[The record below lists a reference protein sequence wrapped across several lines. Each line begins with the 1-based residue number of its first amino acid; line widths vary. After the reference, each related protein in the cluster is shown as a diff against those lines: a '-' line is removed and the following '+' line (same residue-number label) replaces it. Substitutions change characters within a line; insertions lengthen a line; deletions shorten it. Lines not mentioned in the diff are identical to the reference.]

1 MSKGKHSIP
10 NGKATENELIEA
22 QKKEESSSST
32 PKKSRFSF
40 ASKRSRSPRNT
51 AKSSSVEHLAD
62 GRSSPKNV
70 QKTKPSKPTFW
81 KSMGGRLTSHHGQ
94 YKVSADKGGNDHGD
108 KGVCQHYK
116 SSSPTISKDKPTVKT
131 KGGKMAED
139 PNKVV
144 LGSGSSSKQS
154 VTERKKEES
163 LRSMVTEV
171 IDSEEGKSKGA
182 GSDTVSSRTRHSS
195 EPALLGVNGDSGKH
209 ETLKPSVV
217 PDTKVSTPDDKSKL
231 EARTKGTNA
240 NNAKPALRVANQTAS
255 SAVASKGKRVTIH
268 EETTE
273 ININD
278 EAISAINKE
287 LKEPIPDDSIT
298 IKASVS
304 QKETVS
310 ASASET
316 SLQGNLQ
323 THLSELIQKE
333 GSEKTEKE
341 EEGEQAVGT
350 SPTGRFLKFDIE
362 IGRGSFKTVFKGLDT
377 ETGVAVAWCELQ
389 DKKWSKTERQR
400 FKEEAEMLKG
410 LQHPNIVRF
419 YDSWELVSPRG
430 QKVIVMVTELMTS
443 GTLKTY
449 LKRFKKVNIKVL
461 KNWCRQILKGLYF
474 LHSRN
479 PPVIHR
485 DLKCDNIFITGT
497 TGSVKIGDLGLATL
511 KNKSFAKSVIGT
523 PEFMA
528 PEMYEEHYDEL
539 VDVYAVG
546 MCMLEMATSEYPY
559 SECTNAAQIYRRVTT
574 GVRPES
580 LEKVENPEVKEIIL
594 ACTKLDKTERPSV
607 KELLQQNFFQEDTG
621 VKVELVGREGLDEA
635 KLPCIIQLMLR
646 VMDPK
651 KRKDKHKE
659 NEAIQF
665 DFDMLKDN
673 AEAVTAEMVKSG
685 YLQEV
690 DVKSVAKQILDR
702 VNQVK
707 KSRERKALESAQQKP
722 VEGAEQGH
730 VEGQGQGQVQGQQQP
745 VSYGQQQVY
754 TQPQTAPL
762 QQQQQPPQPQQLQQQ
777 QQQQPPQPQQQPQYQ
792 GQQLLH
798 TQMSQL
804 PQGSMSDIAGAV
816 ESGFSAMEPG
826 QHSLPSGQTVQGG
839 PPAQQTI
846 SAPAQPAPT
855 YAQQVAAQ
863 LPGQYQQQV
872 PAFGYFLPQGTNQT
886 QYTNAQTQ
894 QQPPLQQQ
902 QQQLQP
908 QQQQLQQNQQQQYV
922 QPSFVQQQQP
932 QQQQQQQLP
941 SVQVHCGSCGSWQH
955 VFQGQ
960 GGQDPHHVAADH
972 ASLVAQQQL
981 QQQQQQQQPTQ
992 PQQVQQTGPH
1002 HAATEGRLHVDMAAA
1017 QQFQQQQQQH
1027 LQQQQ
1032 LPQQQQETQPEVE
1045 GSEQVLQHHLL
1056 NLDGESTSTPV
1067 QSDIEGGQAGEKSVK
1082 KKSRTKRRKTQDR
1095 LVRVTILNIE
1105 EQEEGNLV
1113 ECLLEVAKEKQ
1124 VTFKFDISE
1133 DGPGDIAE
1141 NLMIRQLLQAQH
1153 KELFQDQMGEV
1164 IALVKANP
1172 KLLELGGHVCVPHTT
1187 DNTPVTSPRSSRKQM
1202 APQEQ
1207 QALQREGESNRKL
1220 LFDNMSETP
1229 MQPGTSVDY
1238 DEPRFFL
1245 PRTPSGSSLASGAN
1259 TPALNVTGKGN
1270 GPSGGVVAGGTTVF
1284 AGTKSVA
1291 ASAPVLVGTG
1301 QQATAVSGLTTGDQA
1316 SSTASVPAAMVSTGQ
1331 PAGGATAVQAGGGK
1345 VQTGGQPMAAA
1356 MTTSTEDGI
1365 PKSEDPLTKS
1375 WPTDQLQEATRQ
1387 TYSRMVSA
1395 PGEDLTAAAQPTAS
1409 VPLHL
1414 NDLKEQLDKL
1424 NQKQKP
1430 VPAEQQGESQA
1441 KVDSDASLAAV
1452 SEDKI
1457 TASSDSES
1465 PALTGDKGPSRQLS
1479 KTKRKRTQDR
1489 LPVLT
1494 VLTYQSTDQG
1504 RVVECQLDGA
1514 KSRMVTFTFDI
1525 DVDKPED
1532 IVENMCSGSFLLPI
1546 HKDYFMEQLEEV
1558 IKIMTTNPQAL
1569 DAGSFTVPQL
1579 KETTPA
1585 TSPSLSR
1592 KGSAAADS
1600 EVEARKKSDT
1610 SEVHR
1615 AAPCSATEPVTVPTD
1630 YEASGVMT
1638 RSATAIGLSQADTV
1652 QAPPAGGRED
1662 PETGTGFQRTSSA
1675 PGEPA
1680 AFVPEGLHKLNQQL
1694 TQLSQRKTPA
1704 KVQEQQPEGQG
1715 QAAGQGQGQIEGQ
1728 GQAAQTQQPGMAM
1741 VQNAQYVQQQPALVQ
1756 QQQTQQQQQQLQ
1768 QQQQQQ
1774 QQQQTAP
1781 KQVQHPPQ
1789 GQPQQPVQTQQAQ
1802 QAKQPAPAQQPKV
1815 AAPTQTAPGG
1825 AHPQFLPP
1833 YVYPLAPQQQQQW
1846 LQYQQMM
1853 NQQGYPMQQYYGPPF
1868 YPPWYPPLQG
1878 QPQQYLYQ
1886 NAYVANYLQQM
1897 MPFMQMQ
1904 GQMPQQQQM
1913 AALPYQQQMG
1923 QGQVQGQGSHPQ
1935 SPVGTPRKNTGGA
1948 DEGVITTQPQ
1958 GLDSAVVD
1966 LLPLT
1971 PSRQRRMIGLQQLE
1985 QQLIEKLYPG
1995 TKVAHGF
2002 QTSPPPAGAVNAPP
2016 GHLLLTQPLFP
2027 PPLLPG
2033 SLEASA
2039 GAVVPSATSSGA
2051 GVGGEMGALPL
2062 PLSSITREKSPDVS
2076 GQDDKPAD
2084 GSLPG
2089 EVPTTVPSSKQAETE
2104 QPASTEA
2111 PTTEAPVPAAR
2122 EKVAAPPKRK
2132 LSRFSVKKVDNDPLK
2147 AIQRTESEPAMPA
2160 RPMDSPA
2167 DAKPA
2172 TETVPSTGGKGHQQ
2186 STQQARRK
2194 GRFSVTTTKDAVAQS
2209 AAPSHTP
2216 PPSPSPVT
2224 ETLPTTT
2231 TKSIDSSASTTTVI
2245 TTKPAE
2251 GALVDNS
2258 NTATSDVELSVKTDV
2273 GDKPPPPTTTA
2284 TTAPAAGGGLRDVSS
2299 TEHLQTVSN
2308 TVTSIGQESG
2318 LGSSG
2323 ASSPVGDFLEH
2334 EHEHDRHYDTLPPVV
2349 ANLIAADLRRHSL
2362 PEVLSN
2368 SMSSLPGSGST
2379 VLSSTSSSSHHISPH
2394 RPPLH
2399 PKVSHLRAQS
2409 AGNVAFPLKP
2419 SQQQQQQIQQFLQ
2432 QQQLQQQ
2439 QGPVTSSVSGFGVV
2453 PGGVKHA
2460 YVLSDGQYQSDH
2472 PDPTTAGLKKTPVT
2486 ADPGLKVPTVLLS
2499 TTSDTCSTATIVVS
2513 PHCNIAAAAAT
2524 TSVINPDHQIQI
2536 HEATSPEELAKGLHV
2551 DDALINTL
2559 SPQLNYI
2566 FHHDHDHAN
2575 QPNQLLTVSEPSG
2588 RRRSLS
2594 VNCCMETCSP
2604 PSPPTL
2610 TRREYAGSSPSLYDE
2625 TDSYPSFINYKTRST
2640 PQSPTPTRYGHS
2652 SFQFPP
2658 NLPLEYDQTASK
2670 LYPQRSPSPNPR
2682 LSPKPSSAFTHNW
2695 PKLGNPPSR
2704 PQDFSEQQ
2712 SVYRPRRGSVPEPSS
2727 PLVHRD
2733 HSRPSDC
2740 RDTFHSIPV
2749 DSRDGRSHYD
2759 YGFTSSSSSS
2769 SWQDYSTTKP
2779 FLEVVPGLQGFGN
2792 AASNFVEFG
2801 HDVVPENPGQIMN
2814 MLYQV
2819 QYTMD
2824 PEYQQILSRHKSER
2838 DDLIQKQTGELHEYH
2853 KHKMQL
2859 FKLQHHQQQQQL
2871 LHQQQQQQHQVGG
2884 GGRTSDTQQQQQAPA
2899 GTVPQAAEGA
2909 EVERRS
2915 IDMPDTKTGA
2925 LSQQQQQ
2932 QQQQQQAQ
2940 HFGVPAA
2947 SLSYPQLYHPAM
2959 FVPQQ
2964 ASLHHQM
2971 ETLMEGKT
2979 QNVADDFLHYTD
2991 FSRAGQQQQ
3000 LMMEQPKPSQNQL
3013 KQMQQQFDNMHVGV
3027 PVKRTQSL
3035 KGETCTQG
3043 QQVLDISHPHS
3054 HHSGSAGTTPQ
3065 STPPLTR
3072 KWSTESLPQMTT
3084 ASTHQPGVDSNSNNS
3099 MPPTGTSMNYSN
3111 VSLPEQQ
3118 YYTYHGHG
3126 SISGHY
3132 MGAGG
3137 GQGMPQHPPPHP
3149 HGMHPVHHG
3158 QQMYG
3163 AGVPMYSQ
3171 PLQHYVHGQG
3181 QIAPQGQIHGQ
3192 GQIAAQG
3199 HLHGQGQ
3206 IAPQGQMHGQGQIPS
3221 QGQMHGQGQIAAQG
3235 QMQVQGQM
3243 HGQGHIP
3250 GQGQM
3255 HGQGQMLGQGQ
3266 MSDVWPTSQVTT
3278 YPAHTIQAPS
3288 ASHPS

>member
-1 MSKGKHSIP
+1 
-10 NGKATENELIEA
+10 
-22 QKKEESSSST
+22 
-32 PKKSRFSF
+32 
-40 ASKRSRSPRNT
+40 
-51 AKSSSVEHLAD
+51 
-62 GRSSPKNV
+62 
-70 QKTKPSKPTFW
+70 
-81 KSMGGRLTSHHGQ
+81 
-94 YKVSADKGGNDHGD
+94 
-108 KGVCQHYK
+108 
-116 SSSPTISKDKPTVKT
+116 
-131 KGGKMAED
+131 
-139 PNKVV
+139 
-144 LGSGSSSKQS
+144 
-154 VTERKKEES
+154 
-163 LRSMVTEV
+163 
-171 IDSEEGKSKGA
+171 
-182 GSDTVSSRTRHSS
+182 
-195 EPALLGVNGDSGKH
+195 
-209 ETLKPSVV
+209 
-217 PDTKVSTPDDKSKL
+217 
-231 EARTKGTNA
+231 
-240 NNAKPALRVANQTAS
+240 
-255 SAVASKGKRVTIH
+255 
-268 EETTE
+268 
-273 ININD
+273 
-278 EAISAINKE
+278 
-287 LKEPIPDDSIT
+287 
-298 IKASVS
+298 
-304 QKETVS
+304 
-310 ASASET
+310 
-316 SLQGNLQ
+316 
-323 THLSELIQKE
+323 
-333 GSEKTEKE
+333 
-341 EEGEQAVGT
+341 
-350 SPTGRFLKFDIE
+350 
-362 IGRGSFKTVFKGLDT
+362 
-377 ETGVAVAWCELQ
+377 
-389 DKKWSKTERQR
+389 
-400 FKEEAEMLKG
+400 
-410 LQHPNIVRF
+410 
-419 YDSWELVSPRG
+419 
-430 QKVIVMVTELMTS
+430 
-443 GTLKTY
+443 
-449 LKRFKKVNIKVL
+449 
-461 KNWCRQILKGLYF
+461 
-474 LHSRN
+474 
-479 PPVIHR
+479 
-485 DLKCDNIFITGT
+485 
-497 TGSVKIGDLGLATL
+497 
-511 KNKSFAKSVIGT
+511 
-523 PEFMA
+523 
-528 PEMYEEHYDEL
+528 
-539 VDVYAVG
+539 
-546 MCMLEMATSEYPY
+546 
-559 SECTNAAQIYRRVTT
+559 
-574 GVRPES
+574 
-580 LEKVENPEVKEIIL
+580 
-594 ACTKLDKTERPSV
+594 
-607 KELLQQNFFQEDTG
+607 
-621 VKVELVGREGLDEA
+621 
-635 KLPCIIQLMLR
+635 
-646 VMDPK
+646 
-651 KRKDKHKE
+651 
-659 NEAIQF
+659 
-665 DFDMLKDN
+665 
-673 AEAVTAEMVKSG
+673 
-685 YLQEV
+685 
-690 DVKSVAKQILDR
+690 
-702 VNQVK
+702 
-707 KSRERKALESAQQKP
+707 
-722 VEGAEQGH
+722 
-730 VEGQGQGQVQGQQQP
+730 
-745 VSYGQQQVY
+745 
-754 TQPQTAPL
+754 
-762 QQQQQPPQPQQLQQQ
+762 
-777 QQQQPPQPQQQPQYQ
+777 
-792 GQQLLH
+792 
-798 TQMSQL
+798 MSQL

-863 LPGQYQQQV
+863 LPGQYQQ
-872 PAFGYFLPQGTNQT
+872 
-886 QYTNAQTQ
+886 
-894 QQPPLQQQ
+894 
-902 QQQLQP
+902 
-908 QQQQLQQNQQQQYV
+908 
-922 QPSFVQQQQP
+922 
-932 QQQQQQQLP
+932 
-941 SVQVHCGSCGSWQH
+941 
-955 VFQGQ
+955 QGQ

-1704 KVQEQQPEGQG
+1704 K
-1715 QAAGQGQGQIEGQ
+1715 
-1728 GQAAQTQQPGMAM
+1728 TQQPGMAM

-2399 PKVSHLRAQS
+2399 PK
-2409 AGNVAFPLKP
+2409 
-2419 SQQQQQQIQQFLQ
+2419 
-2432 QQQLQQQ
+2432 
-2439 QGPVTSSVSGFGVV
+2439 
-2453 PGGVKHA
+2453 HA

-2486 ADPGLKVPTVLLS
+2486 ADPGLK
-2499 TTSDTCSTATIVVS
+2499 
-2513 PHCNIAAAAAT
+2513 
-2524 TSVINPDHQIQI
+2524 I

-2838 DDLIQKQTGELHEYH
+2838 DDLIQKQTGELH
-2853 KHKMQL
+2853 
-2859 FKLQHHQQQQQL
+2859 
-2871 LHQQQQQQHQVGG
+2871 
-2884 GGRTSDTQQQQQAPA
+2884 D
-2899 GTVPQAAEGA
+2899 
-2909 EVERRS
+2909 
-2915 IDMPDTKTGA
+2915 
-2925 LSQQQQQ
+2925 
-2932 QQQQQQAQ
+2932 
-2940 HFGVPAA
+2940 
-2947 SLSYPQLYHPAM
+2947 LSYPQLYHPAM